1 MPIGQLRVRCGPYR
15 ILVPGENIAAI
26 EPAAELR
33 PQSIPLS
40 LARRRGWTLVLDA
53 RCLLGL
59 PPATVEERR
68 VNLHWHS
75 LDGRLRAV
83 LGVDGVD
90 GLQQRDAEE
99 LLPLPRVPR
108 SFRMMFAGVVL
119 DPPHG
124 LLLQLREDV
133 GPLLDTARQ
142 RLQFLGA
149 VLGGLPPASLPHI
162 ADQAS

>member
-1 MPIGQLRVRCGPYR
+1 MAIGQLRVRCGPYR
-15 ILVPGENIAAI
+15 ILVPGETIAAI
-26 EPAAELR
+26 EPASELR
-33 PQSIPLS
+33 LEPIPLS
-40 LARRRGWTLVLDA
+40 LARRRGWVPVLDA

-59 PPATVEERR
+59 APATPEERR

-124 LLLQLREDV
+124 LLLQLRDDV
-133 GPLLDTARQ
+133 GPLLGTVPQ
-142 RLQFLGA
+142 RMQFLSA
-149 VLGGLPPASLPHI
+149 VLGGLPPAPLPPM